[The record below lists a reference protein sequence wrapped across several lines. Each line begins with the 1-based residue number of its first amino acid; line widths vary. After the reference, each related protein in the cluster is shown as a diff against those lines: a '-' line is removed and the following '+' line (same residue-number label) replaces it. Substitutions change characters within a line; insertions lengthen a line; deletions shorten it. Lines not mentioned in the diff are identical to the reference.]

1 MTPQLAEVRHQPFAR
16 MAMANYCA
24 ARARMRCQ
32 LRKRKSGVISFG
44 KAEESEFEMDL
55 AQKRTAVL
63 VRSYRQQRTNLE
75 EVSAWAVE
83 LGLSTDDFTTLLE
96 QCAGV
101 TRPSD
106 RVGRLTAMLVEEYDV
121 HQLPID
127 YALGYAIELG
137 FHEHELRALIDAC
150 GDADL
155 RRVA

>member
-1 MTPQLAEVRHQPFAR
+1 
-16 MAMANYCA
+16 
-24 ARARMRCQ
+24 
-32 LRKRKSGVISFG
+32 
-44 KAEESEFEMDL
+44 MDL
-55 AQKRTAVL
+55 ARKRTAVL

-83 LGLSTDDFTTLLE
+83 LELSADDFTTLLE

-101 TRPSD
+101 TGPCD
-106 RVGRLTAMLVEEYDV
+106 RVGQLTAMLVEEYDV

-127 YALGYAIELG
+127 YAIGYALELG
-137 FHEHELRALIDAC
+137 FDEHEVQTLIDAC